1 MHSFNITRVANEQ
14 HDDIIDTSE
23 ITYGGSVNYIIITM
37 FFVCSPVHFSSLYFY
52 GNRRE
57 LWESSFFCAV
67 KFSAGAR

>member
-23 ITYGGSVNYIIITM
+23 ITYGGSVNYIIMAM

-57 LWESSFFCAV
+57 IS
-67 KFSAGAR
+67 